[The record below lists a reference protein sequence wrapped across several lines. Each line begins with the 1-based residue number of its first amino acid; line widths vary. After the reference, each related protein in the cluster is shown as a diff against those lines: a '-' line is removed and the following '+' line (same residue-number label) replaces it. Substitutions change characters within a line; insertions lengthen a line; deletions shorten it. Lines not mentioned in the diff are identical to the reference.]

1 MLVRISIDEVRKLME
16 IEKADFPKYTAP
28 LINLANQYAQG
39 TRPKVVGQMSELIQ
53 QFSGKTLSEWEEWYL
68 KQKPDAI
75 KNATDKILQM
85 LKNLRNSIDRI
96 DEKMVEDWVRD
107 LVIVK
112 TFLGLRFHEAILR
125 KGAEIKRTTFRLS
138 ESSEESKGVDGYIGE
153 IPVSIKPSTYESK
166 ASLPESIQ
174 VKMIYYRKVDDAM
187 EVDFGDIL

>member
-1 MLVRISIDEVRKLME
+1 MLIKISIEEVKKLME
-16 IEKADFPKYTAP
+16 IKTADFPKYVTP

-75 KNATDKILQM
+75 KNATEKIFQM
-85 LKNLRNSIDRI
+85 LKNLRNSIERI
-96 DEKMVEDWVRD
+96 DENMIEHWVRD

-112 TFLGLRFHEAILR
+112 TFLGLRFHKAILR

-166 ASLPESIQ
+166 SSLPESIQ
-174 VKMIYYRKVDDAM
+174 VKIIYYKKVDDTI